1 MSSSSEIPTPP
12 PQQTTHTSTHTEKE
26 SPRVARISHQK
37 AREQVVQ
44 DLGPSIPKVSFQWFK
59 AAVLPDVEDTK
70 LAEVYDV
77 LKEDQELSDEGWTG
91 LEFEK
96 LKRKG
101 EGAQSGVGQADKGQE
116 TPALDAVQ
124 EEQAQ
129 AKSTAQ
135 TPTHDG
141 TFYKPLTG
149 KFNKVLE
156 RTKEVTGKSPLIT
169 FCSTPTKVSK
179 SEGDNEGYKADINA
193 LLLTTMV
200 VGDEAGKANHECD
213 IVVTGEL
220 KKLVNDKVRN
230 DNVSM
235 LVGKVNH
242 LMGSD
247 PTRRFAYGLTIE
259 HTDTR
264 FWFFSR
270 SHIFVTEKL
279 DLQKNIKD
287 VIYFVMALGSATCN
301 AELGF
306 DPTVRR
312 VQESLGRNGKPETR
326 YRFKVNGYEYET
338 VEPISVYKAKFLL
351 GRANRVFRVRRVE
364 NGVLVGPT
372 LVLKDLWL
380 PEGAK
385 TELEVQQDIKDNINK
400 VHIVEGLDPAD
411 FEKYFVTIEH
421 CEIVKVPSM
430 TEACNSDDN
439 STNFLRGSVLPSA
452 KKHFCLKFSTS
463 DYKRPPSHVS
473 GSQMSTPKSSVLS
486 GHRAQTREM
495 LRLAREHYGNK
506 AHHRILMEDAGKP
519 LEDIRELRTILLC
532 IGQASTGL
540 SIMFS
545 AGMVHRD
552 ISTGNLLVSEVDGEL
567 RCKITDLEYAK
578 KVGESSQSPQDVK
591 TGTPLFM
598 ALEIDTGYYHFKP
611 QFPSNENQIDVT
623 VDDAIESVFADL
635 DLKRRPPENIVAV
648 EHVQFNFLH
657 DVESLLWILMYF
669 LLFMHPEDDQITK
682 DDADRRLYKF
692 EGIFVNSAMA
702 TARHMFLHGN
712 AKVEMEIVETVPEP
726 FKLLLAC
733 VMFLAKLLRGEYVR
747 VEALPD
753 SARNRYSAQLY
764 TRLRAFVDR
773 VLMSEKAGR
782 LGRMETVRAQSTIGE
797 KRRGEAVT
805 DGLSTKERKRSGR
818 G

>member
-1 MSSSSEIPTPP
+1 MSSSPAVESEIPTTPP
-12 PQQTTHTSTHTEKE
+12 PQQTTHINTEKE

-37 AREQVVQ
+37 ARSVVKMDEVREQVIQ
-44 DLGPSIPKVSFQWFK
+44 DLGPSIPEVSFQWFK
-59 AAVLPDVEDTK
+59 AAVLPHVEDTK
-70 LAEVYDV
+70 LTEVYDA
-77 LKEDQELSDEGWTG
+77 LKRDQELSDEGWCG
-91 LEFEK
+91 LDLEK

-101 EGAQSGVGQADKGQE
+101 KGAQSGVGQAGKGQG

-124 EEQAQ
+124 EEQEQ
-129 AKSTAQ
+129 GNSTGQ
-135 TPTHDG
+135 TPTDED
-141 TFYKPLTG
+141 TVYKPLAG

-169 FCSTPTKVSK
+169 FSSTPTKASK
-179 SEGDNEGYKADINA
+179 SEGDHGGYKADINA
-193 LLLTTMV
+193 LLLKTTA
-200 VGDEAGKANHECD
+200 VGGEAGKASHECD
-213 IVVTGEL
+213 IVVTGEF

-230 DNVSM
+230 DNVSK
-235 LVGKVNH
+235 LVGNVNH

-247 PTRRFAYGLTIE
+247 PTRRFSYGLTIE

-306 DPTVRR
+306 DPTARR
-312 VQESLGRNGKPETR
+312 VQEPLGRNGKPETR

-338 VEPISVYKAKFLL
+338 VEPIRVYKAKFLL
-351 GRANRVFRVRRVE
+351 GRANRVFKVQRVE

-385 TELEVQQDIKDNINK
+385 TELEIQQDIKNNINK
-400 VHIVEGLDPAD
+400 VHNVEGLDPAD
-411 FEKYFVTIEH
+411 FEKHFVTIEH

-430 TEACNSDDN
+430 TESCNSDDN
-439 STNFLRGSVLPSA
+439 STNFLRGNILPSA
-452 KKHFCLKFSTS
+452 KKHFCLKLSTS

-473 GSQMSTPKSSVLS
+473 GSQMSTPKGSVLS

-519 LEDIRELRTILLC
+519 LEEIRELRTILLC

-591 TGTPLFM
+591 TGTPFFM
-598 ALEIDTGYYHFKP
+598 ALEIEAGNYLFSSQKETSVLANESTRDKTDT
-611 QFPSNENQIDVT
+611 PSLVRYNY
-623 VDDAIESVFADL
+623 
-635 DLKRRPPENIVAV
+635 
-648 EHVQFNFLH
+648 LH
-657 DVESLLWILMYF
+657 DLESLFWILMYF
-669 LLFMHPEDDQITK
+669 LFIMHP
-682 DDADRRLYKF
+682 
-692 EGIFVNSAMA
+692 
-702 TARHMFLHGN
+702 
-712 AKVEMEIVETVPEP
+712 
-726 FKLLLAC
+726 
-733 VMFLAKLLRGEYVR
+733 
-747 VEALPD
+747 
-753 SARNRYSAQLY
+753 
-764 TRLRAFVDR
+764 
-773 VLMSEKAGR
+773 
-782 LGRMETVRAQSTIGE
+782 
-797 KRRGEAVT
+797 
-805 DGLSTKERKRSGR
+805 
-818 G
+818 